1 MNEQED
7 KIRLRSALELRQHVE
22 GLVEIRDYLQD
33 AGIPYFIGGGTLLG
47 IVRDGSLIPWD
58 WDLEV
63 DFRAE
68 ELFPRAGRV
77 LADLRRAGFSVLRYD
92 SSMLNLKLKL
102 EKSGAIYELLGW
114 ARFGNFRYRR
124 NYRLPAS
131 VFRRAS
137 SVSLDGNE
145 FSTFWDPESYLRY
158 QYGDW
163 TTPIRTSDKSVYL
176 TRECSVP
183 PSTPV
188 ATALRVLE
196 VGNRLRRRIFR
207 SKA

>member
-1 MNEQED
+1 MNPEED

-22 GLVEIRDYLQD
+22 GLVEIRDYLRD
-33 AGIPYFIGGGTLLG
+33 AGIPYFVGGGTLLG

-68 ELFPRAGRV
+68 NLYPLAGRV

-114 ARFGNFRYRR
+114 QRLGSFRYRR
-124 NYRLPAS
+124 SYRLPAR
-131 VFRRAS
+131 VFERAS
-137 SVSLDGNE
+137 SVRIDGND
-145 FSTFWDPESYLRY
+145 FSTFGDPETYLRY

-176 TRECSVP
+176 TRECSTP
-183 PSTPV
+183 PSISV
-188 ATALRVLE
+188 ATALRVSE
-196 VGNRLRRRIFR
+196 VGHKFRLGLLRLR
-207 SKA
+207 A